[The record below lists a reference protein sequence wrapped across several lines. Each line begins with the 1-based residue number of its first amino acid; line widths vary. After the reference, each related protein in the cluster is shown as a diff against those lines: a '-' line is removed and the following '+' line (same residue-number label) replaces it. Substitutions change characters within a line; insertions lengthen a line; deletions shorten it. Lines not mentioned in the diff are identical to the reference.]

1 MKKLSKYERQSLRRY
16 ILDALQTL
24 GGSASRKAIKSG
36 IVDDIDN
43 PISYDDVFGE
53 VISSNGN
60 KYHPFDFDFNF
71 GLRELVVTDYIE
83 QYKRGQDIVLTEKGR
98 SNNHSNFPNKKE
110 SQQIKNYWDNKNSLR
125 NKKKNL
131 KIEDKKNKEVEDG
144 ELSTDDST
152 DDLAEAW
159 KIEILEQIKQF
170 TPKKFE
176 GFSRLLISKMGVI
189 FDSQKG
195 VMMSGDHGIDGYGY
209 FKSDEFRTS
218 RVAIQ
223 CKKYT
228 EGSVSEPEIDKF
240 KGAMLSMNVDYG
252 IFITTS
258 FFTSQAR
265 QKAIQGGKTV
275 TLIDGQGIT
284 DLIEQYQLH
293 VTPVQTYS
301 IDDYYFEEN

>member
-1 MKKLSKYERQSLRRY
+1 MAYYKRQPLRRY

-24 GGSASRKAIKSG
+24 GGSASRREIKNG
-36 IVDDIDN
+36 IVDDSDN
-43 PISYDDVFGE
+43 PILYDDVFGE

-71 GLRELVVTDYIE
+71 GLRELVITGYIE

-98 SNNHSNFPNKKE
+98 SNNHSNFPNGKE
-110 SQQIKNYWDNKNSLR
+110 SQQIKNYWNEKDSLR
-125 NKKKNL
+125 IKRNKLKQEKKKGNE
-131 KIEDKKNKEVEDG
+131 KGIKSIQSNTED
-144 ELSTDDST
+144 SSDDPSDT
-152 DDLAEAW
+152 W
-159 KIEILEQIKQF
+159 KIEILDQIKQF
-170 TPKKFE
+170 SPKKFE
-176 GFSRLLISKMGVI
+176 SFSRLLISKMGVI
-189 FDSQKG
+189 FDSKKG

-223 CKKYT
+223 CKRYT
-228 EGSVSEPEIDKF
+228 DGSVSEPEIDKF
-240 KGAMLSMNVDYG
+240 KGAMLSTSVDYG

-265 QKAIQGGKTV
+265 LKAVQGGKTV

-284 DLIEQYQLH
+284 DLIEKYQLH